1 MKRLIVLS
9 FITLDGV
16 MQAPG
21 GPEEDPTG
29 GFRHGGWVAGYFDD
43 FLGKVMVE
51 QMSKPFDLL
60 LGRKTYEI
68 FAAHWPSVKADDDP
82 IAAGINN
89 AKKYVASKSLKN
101 LDWSNSELIKGD
113 VAKAVTELKE
123 QDGPEIQVHGSG
135 NLIQTLLKYDLVD
148 ELWLKIFPITL
159 GGGKRLFA
167 EGTIPVGLRL
177 LDNKV
182 SPSGVVVA
190 TYARAGKVK
199 TGSFALEPPTEAEL
213 ARRQQLKKENSY
225 GENNLGSQRETGQ
238 RLRTPQGAPGAQ
250 DLAAGA
256 CRIQRWK
263 DRQTRG

>member
-1 MKRLIVLS
+1 MIKLVVLS

-29 GFRHGGWVAGYFDD
+29 GFRHGGWIAGYFDD

-68 FAAHWPSVKADDDP
+68 FAAHWPYVKTHGDP
-82 IAAGINN
+82 IAAGINK
-89 AKKYVASKSLKN
+89 AKKYVASKALVK

-113 VAKAVTELKE
+113 VAKEVKKLKE

-135 NLIQTLLKYDLVD
+135 SLIQTLLKHDLVD

-159 GGGKRLFA
+159 GRGKRLFA
-167 EGTIPVGLRL
+167 EGTIPVGFKLVES
-177 LDNKV
+177 KI
-182 SPSGVVVA
+182 SPSGVIVA
-190 TYARAGKVK
+190 MYVRAGEVK
-199 TGSFALEPPTEAEL
+199 TGSFALEVPTEAEL
-213 ARRQQLKKENSY
+213 ARRQRLKEGK
-225 GENNLGSQRETGQ
+225 
-238 RLRTPQGAPGAQ
+238 
-250 DLAAGA
+250 
-256 CRIQRWK
+256 
-263 DRQTRG
+263 

>member
-1 MKRLIVLS
+1 MRKLVVLS

-29 GFRHGGWVAGYFDD
+29 GFKHGGWVAGYFDD
-43 FLGKVMVE
+43 FLGKVMVK

-68 FAAHWPSVKADDDP
+68 FAAHWPYVKTNEDP

-89 AKKYVASKSLKN
+89 AKKYVASKTLKK

-113 VAKAVTELKE
+113 VAKEVKKLKE

-135 NLIQTLLKYDLVD
+135 NLIQTLLKHDLVD

-159 GGGKRLFA
+159 GRGKRLFA
-167 EGTIPVGLRL
+167 EGTIPVGFKL
-177 LDNKV
+177 LESET
-182 SPSGVVVA
+182 SPTGVIIA
-190 TYARAGKVK
+190 SYARAGEVK
-199 TGSFALEPPTEAEL
+199 TGSFALEAPTEAEL
-213 ARRQQLKKENSY
+213 ARRKRLKEGK
-225 GENNLGSQRETGQ
+225 
-238 RLRTPQGAPGAQ
+238 
-250 DLAAGA
+250 
-256 CRIQRWK
+256 
-263 DRQTRG
+263 